1 MIKVYVEELGTYNM
15 GISVGKWVEVSNFDS
30 ELEKIFEEAVSEIT
44 NLNYQ
49 GSFVPEEY
57 EIVDYECEVDINLY
71 NIYQDIESLKYLDSL
86 LNESS
91 DYEIKVMNY
100 MLENGYDLKQITQD
114 SIYEVQV
121 YNDWDE
127 AVEDFIEI
135 FLDVPNDSKVYN
147 YLDYKKVQT
156 DLEYEGYLEINDN
169 VFKDWN

>member
-1 MIKVYVEELGTYNM
+1 MIRVYIEELGTYNM

-30 ELEKIFEEAVSEIT
+30 ELEKIFEEAISEIA
-44 NLNYQ
+44 NLKYN

-114 SIYEVQV
+114 SIYEVQI

-156 DLEYEGYLEINDN
+156 DLEYEGYCEIGGN